1 MVELCGTLK
10 GRDISTRDHF
20 YSLGDARPDAD
31 VVVAGYI
38 SFGNCRFVWAD
49 EHCISMF
56 DSIII
61 KCKGTIKAY
70 NGQGH
75 TQDNCG
81 RSYVYIGKRVDL
93 GRIMKPVP
101 IRRSLGA

>member
-1 MVELCGTLK
+1 MVAICSELK
-10 GRDISTRDHF
+10 GQVISSKQHWTKEA
-20 YSLGDARPDAD
+20 DALPDAD
-31 VVVAGYI
+31 LVIAGYI
-38 SFGNCRFVWAD
+38 SYGNCRFIWT
-49 EHCISMF
+49 ETHCIAMF
-56 DSIII
+56 DSILI
-61 KCKGTIKAY
+61 KCKGTIKDY

-101 IRRSLGA
+101 IRRYIGA